1 MRRLIGITPQENV
14 FREQERISAMIRS
27 GMVEYFH
34 VRKPDFSENQM
45 REYLSKFDADVR
57 LHLSL
62 HDHHGLATEMGI
74 GGVHLNG
81 RNPNPPAGFARRIS
95 VSCHSI
101 EEVVQCKDKVDYCFL
116 SPIFDS
122 ISKQGYKSNFQIE
135 ELKRLFAE
143 KILDEKVCALSGITF
158 ENIAMLE
165 EIGFSSFAMLSSL
178 WELPRTMFISHHNA
192 KYDYISGCKEALRG
206 GIRFV
211 QLRMKDASDEE
222 VVTTAKVLREEC
234 DKYAA
239 LLTVDDRVN
248 LLETGLFDGV
258 HIGKNDMP
266 VCEAKKITGSK
277 FLLGAT
283 CNTEEDVLHA
293 IADGADYIGMGPF
306 RFTTTKKNLSAIL
319 GLEGYTKIMQEM
331 QSRGAKTPIYAIGG
345 ITVDDLPD
353 LKATG
358 VYGIAISSVILDS
371 ENPNNTIEQILKTF

>member
-1 MRRLIGITPQENV
+1 MGITPQENV

-27 GMVEYFH
+27 GKVEYFH
-34 VRKPDFSENQM
+34 IRKPDFTEIQM
-45 REYLSKFDADVR
+45 RDYLSHFDADVR
-57 LHLSL
+57 KHLSL
-62 HDHHGLATEMGI
+62 HDHHRLAVEMNI
-74 GGVHLNG
+74 GGVHLNS
-81 RNPNPPAGFARRIS
+81 RNPNPPENFGGRVSR
-95 VSCHSI
+95 SCHSV
-101 EEVVQCKDKVDYCFL
+101 EEVLQCKNKVDYCFL

-122 ISKQGYKSNFQIE
+122 ISKQGYCSKFSLA
-135 ELKRLFAE
+135 ELKHLFDE
-143 KILDEKVCALSGITF
+143 KVLDEKVCALSGVTF
-158 ENIAMLE
+158 DNIGQLE
-165 EIGFSSFAMLSSL
+165 EVGFSSFAMLSAL

-222 VVTTAKVLREEC
+222 VVATAKVLREEC

-283 CNTEEDVLHA
+283 CNTEEDVFHA

-319 GLEGYTKIMQEM
+319 GLEGYAQIMQEM

-345 ITVDDLPD
+345 ITVNDLPD

>member
-27 GMVEYFH
+27 GKVEYFH
-34 VRKPDFSENQM
+34 IRKPDFSENQM

-57 LHLSL
+57 KHLSL
-62 HDHHGLATEMGI
+62 HDHHRLAVEMNI

-81 RNPNPPAGFARRIS
+81 RNPNPPVSFSGRIS
-95 VSCHSI
+95 RSCHSI
-101 EEVVQCKDKVDYCFL
+101 EEVLQCKDKVDYCFL
-116 SPIFDS
+116 SPVFDS
-122 ISKQGYKSNFQIE
+122 ISKQGYCSKFSLA
-135 ELKRLFAE
+135 ELKRLFD
-143 KILDEKVCALSGITF
+143 KKVLDEKVCALSGVTF
-158 ENIAMLE
+158 DNISELE
-165 EIGFSSFAMLSSL
+165 EVGFSSFVMLSAL
-178 WELPRTMFISHHNA
+178 WELPRTMFISHQNSHF
-192 KYDYISGCKEALRG
+192 DYISGCKEALRG

-211 QLRMKDASDEE
+211 QLRMKDASNDD
-222 VVTTAKVLREEC
+222 VLAIAKILRPEC

-248 LLETGLFDGV
+248 LLGTGLFDGV

-293 IADGADYIGMGPF
+293 ISDGADYIGMGPF

-319 GLEGYTKIMQEM
+319 GLEGYSNIMQKL
-331 QSRGAKTPIYAIGG
+331 QSRGLKMPVYAIGG
-345 ITVDDLPD
+345 ITLDDLED
-353 LKATG
+353 LKQTG
-358 VYGIAISSVILDS
+358 IYGVAISSVILDS
-371 ENPNNTIEQILKTF
+371 RDPNNTIKQILKTF

>member
-27 GMVEYFH
+27 GKVEYFH
-34 VRKPDFSENQM
+34 IRKPDFNENQM

-62 HDHHGLATEMGI
+62 HDYHGLAKEMGI
-74 GGVHLNG
+74 GGIHLNG
-81 RNPNPPAGFARRIS
+81 RNPNPPDGFSGRIS
-95 VSCHSI
+95 QSCHSI
-101 EEVVQCKDKVDYCFL
+101 DEVVQCKDKVDYCFL

-122 ISKQGYKSNFQIE
+122 ISKQGYTSKFSLQ
-135 ELKRLFAE
+135 ELKKLSDE
-143 KILDEKVCALSGITF
+143 KILDEKVCALSGVTF
-158 ENIAMLE
+158 DNIAQLE
-165 EIGFSSFAMLSSL
+165 KIGFSSFAMLSSL

-211 QLRMKDASDEE
+211 QLRMKDASDDE
-222 VVTTAKVLREEC
+222 VVATAKVLREEC

-258 HIGKNDMP
+258 HIGKNDML
-266 VCEAKKITGSK
+266 VCEAKKITGDK

-283 CNTEEDVLHA
+283 CNTEEDVFHA

-319 GLEGYTKIMQEM
+319 GLNGYRNIMQKM
-331 QSRGAKTPIYAIGG
+331 QALGAKMPIYAIGG
-345 ITVDDLPD
+345 IRVEDLQD
-353 LKATG
+353 LKDTG
-358 VYGIAISSVILDS
+358 VHGIAISSVILDS
-371 ENPNNTIEQILKTF
+371 ENPNNTIKQILKTF

>member
-1 MRRLIGITPQENV
+1 MRRLMGITPQENV

-27 GMVEYFH
+27 GKVEYFH
-34 VRKPDFSENQM
+34 IRKPDFTEIQM
-45 REYLSKFDADVR
+45 RDYLSHFDADVR
-57 LHLSL
+57 KHLSL
-62 HDHHGLATEMGI
+62 HDHHRLAVEMNI
-74 GGVHLNG
+74 GGVHLNS
-81 RNPNPPAGFARRIS
+81 RNPNPPENFGGRVSR
-95 VSCHSI
+95 SCHSV
-101 EEVVQCKDKVDYCFL
+101 EEVLQCKNKVDYCFL

-122 ISKQGYKSNFQIE
+122 ISKQGYCSKFSLA
-135 ELKRLFAE
+135 ELKHLFDE
-143 KILDEKVCALSGITF
+143 KVLDEKVCALSGVTF
-158 ENIAMLE
+158 DNIGQLE
-165 EIGFSSFAMLSSL
+165 EVGFSSFAMLSAL

-222 VVTTAKVLREEC
+222 VVATAKVLREEC

-283 CNTEEDVLHA
+283 CNTEEDVFHA

-319 GLEGYTKIMQEM
+319 GLEGYAQIMQEM

-345 ITVDDLPD
+345 ITVNDLPD

>member
-27 GMVEYFH
+27 VKVEYFH
-34 VRKPDFSENQM
+34 IRKPDFTEMQM
-45 REYLSKFDADVR
+45 RDYLSHFDADVR
-57 LHLSL
+57 KQLSL
-62 HDHHGLATEMGI
+62 HDHHYLAVEMNI

-81 RNPNPPAGFARRIS
+81 RNPNPPENFAGRIS
-95 VSCHSI
+95 VSCHSVN
-101 EEVVQCKDKVDYCFL
+101 EVLQCKNKVDYCFL

-122 ISKQGYKSNFQIE
+122 ISKQGYCSKFSLA
-135 ELKRLFAE
+135 ELKRLFDE
-143 KILDEKVCALSGITF
+143 KVLDEKVCALSGVTF
-158 ENIAMLE
+158 DNIGQLE
-165 EIGFSSFAMLSSL
+165 EVGFSSFVMLSAL
-178 WELPRTMFISHHNA
+178 WELPRTMFISHQNSNF
-192 KYDYISGCKEALRG
+192 DYISGCKEALRG

-211 QLRMKDASDEE
+211 QLRMKDASDDE
-222 VVTTAKVLREEC
+222 VVAIAKILRPEC

-239 LLTVDDRVN
+239 LLTVDDRIN

-283 CNTEEDVLHA
+283 CNTEEDVFHA

-319 GLEGYTKIMQEM
+319 GIEGYSNIMQKL
-331 QSRGAKTPIYAIGG
+331 QSRGLKMPIYAIGG
-345 ITVDDLPD
+345 ITVDDLEN
-353 LKATG
+353 LKQTG
-358 VYGIAISSVILDS
+358 IYGVAISSVILES
-371 ENPNNTIEQILKTF
+371 QNPNNTIKQILKTF